1 MTAAYLPGKE
11 RAGFPPQPVKSRS
24 GVFCLKSLSLL
35 FPRCMHLE
43 RAGSAQVSGS
53 RWLYGALPHHAVGLR
68 PSGEGN
74 IASTA
79 NMQALK
85 RAGAFSLEDIVAMK
99 DACFALLAGV
109 RAVGDMA
116 SSPVGKQDSFNNE
129 YIESIGNV
137 YGDII
142 YYYYLEILR

>member
-1 MTAAYLPGKE
+1 
-11 RAGFPPQPVKSRS
+11 
-24 GVFCLKSLSLL
+24 
-35 FPRCMHLE
+35 
-43 RAGSAQVSGS
+43 
-53 RWLYGALPHHAVGLR
+53 
-68 PSGEGN
+68 
-74 IASTA
+74 
-79 NMQALK
+79 MQALK

-116 SSPVGKQDSFNNE
+116 SSPAGKQDSFNNE